1 VTTSVQYTAAKGR
14 KFALTIAIAFGVLA
28 LISFWRGRQTPP
40 LILGGLAA
48 ILALAGLAVPSKLS
62 PLESAWMKLAHAL
75 SKVTTPIFMGIV
87 YFVLLTPI
95 GFIRRSFGGNPLA
108 HKAVRESYWIARAAP
123 DAGKQR
129 SRMERQF

>member
-1 VTTSVQYTAAKGR
+1 MMTSIEYTASRGR
-14 KFALTIAIAFGVLA
+14 KFALTIAIAFAVLA

-40 LILGGLAA
+40 VILGGLAA
-48 ILALAGLAVPSKLS
+48 ILATAGLVMPAKLG
-62 PLESAWMKLAHAL
+62 PLESAWMKLAHML

-87 YFVLLTPI
+87 YFVVLTPI
-95 GFIRRSFGGNPLA
+95 GFIRRSVGANPLV
-108 HKAVRESYWIARAAP
+108 HKAERESYWIARAAQ

>member
-1 VTTSVQYTAAKGR
+1 MSTNKDYTAARGR

-28 LISFWRGRQTPP
+28 LLSFWRRRQAPP

-48 ILALAGLAVPSKLS
+48 ILAIAGLAMPSRLG
-62 PLESAWMKLAHAL
+62 PLESAWMKLAHML

-87 YFVLLTPI
+87 YFVVLTPI
-95 GFIRRSFGGNPLA
+95 GFIRRSFGGNPLV
-108 HKAVRESYWIARAAP
+108 HKAERESYWIARAASES
-123 DAGKQR
+123 GKQR

>member
-1 VTTSVQYTAAKGR
+1 MITKTGYSASRGR
-14 KFALTIAIAFGVLA
+14 RFALTVAIAFAVLA
-28 LISFWRGRQTPP
+28 LLSFWRGRQLPP

-48 ILALAGLAVPSKLS
+48 ILAIAGLVMPSKLG
-62 PLESAWMKLAHAL
+62 PVEAAWMKLAHTL

-87 YFVLLTPI
+87 YFVVLTPI
-95 GFIRRSFGGNPLA
+95 GFIRRSFGGNPLV
-108 HKAVRESYWIARAAP
+108 HKAERESYWIARTVH